1 MNLTPTSVQTAMNQT
16 MGIIGN
22 AHSVSAN
29 MVPISSATADAM
41 LSNSTD
47 AVNVSFAMAATSV
60 MTDMSRADWQS
71 VMGNISLA
79 LGSISNI
86 NYTAITGVFRQAQDP
101 DIQTSL
107 KNMTQHAL
115 GSFDF
120 ATSGM
125 TSLFSLLKDGV
136 ISENK
141 KEEQAHADSPPGPPS
156 DLTLAEVDMGDVRT
170 DIKAAIEAYKNDN
183 STD

>member
-107 KNMTQHAL
+107 KNMTQRRDEAAGHRQLAQRVVQAR
-115 GSFDF
+115 GGGGGGV
-120 ATSGM
+120 A
-125 TSLFSLLKDGV
+125 DGV
-136 ISENK
+136 GR
-141 KEEQAHADSPPGPPS
+141 ACAGGGADG
-156 DLTLAEVDMGDVRT
+156 E
-170 DIKAAIEAYKNDN
+170 
-183 STD
+183 